1 MQRSWQEKLLFAAIA
16 LGLCLLVIAGMVAAL
31 RVQHAPELASRAEAS
46 AAVQQTREQ
55 SPAASITKSASVA
68 SKGDAVPA
76 GSGLQR
82 LDPAGSLNTVQP
94 RRAAGASAITSTHA
108 DDDSAPF
115 ASMPPDRD
123 GDTLGGL
130 RAGFYKAFHI
140 NDNLERRERMRA
152 CRRALTFPEQAD
164 RYEARLSL
172 NIRARENDLEV
183 VSVEIQD
190 ANFAD
195 ARFEECMSAAMRG
208 HNAVPGAKEGQYFK
222 ITYPVLYGAPEK

>member
-1 MQRSWQEKLLFAAIA
+1 MQETSPAPRPLNAVQPLRSAD
-16 LGLCLLVIAGMVAAL
+16 
-31 RVQHAPELASRAEAS
+31 ASVFAS
-46 AAVQQTREQ
+46 AHTDD
-55 SPAASITKSASVA
+55 
-68 SKGDAVPA
+68 DAVRF
-76 GSGLQR
+76 S
-82 LDPAGSLNTVQP
+82 
-94 RRAAGASAITSTHA
+94 
-108 DDDSAPF
+108 
-115 ASMPPDRD
+115 SMRPDRD
-123 GDTLGGL
+123 GDTLGEL

-152 CRRALTFPEQAD
+152 CRRALTFPDQAD

-183 VSVEIQD
+183 VSVEIQE

-195 ARFEECMSAAMRG
+195 ASFEECMSTAMRG